1 LKILLLPTIATLC
14 LTGCG
19 GGEKYFPLEPGKRWT
34 YKVRTPL
41 YSYVE
46 QVRVEERVP
55 VGPDRG
61 FKVSGEMGGS
71 RIAWSG
77 SQLKASLIGMTGF
90 SPPITI
96 LDSGSKKAKVRWK
109 GMVLLAGKT
118 FSASAELVQDQ
129 ETIALDGKK
138 VVSLRTTLVLKPD
151 QGSRVVELI
160 SWYVAGIGAVR
171 QEQRTNGVLDLTMEW
186 MHGS

>member
-1 LKILLLPTIATLC
+1 M
-14 LTGCG
+14 
-19 GGEKYFPLEPGKRWT
+19 EQGKRWT
-34 YKVRTPL
+34 YKIRTPL

-46 QVRVEERVP
+46 QVRVEDSVP
-55 VGPDRG
+55 VGRDLG

-77 SQLKASLIGMTGF
+77 SKLKAALIGMTGF

-96 LDSGSKKAKVRWK
+96 LDSSSVRAKSDWK
-109 GMVLLAGKT
+109 GLVLIAGKT
-118 FSASAELVQDQ
+118 IPATAELVQ
-129 ETIALDGKK
+129 EEEKIALEGRK
-138 VVSLRTTLVLKPD
+138 VKSLRATLTLRPRD
-151 QGSRVVELI
+151 GSRVVELI